1 MPTLDAKYFEGEKD
15 LTPEVIARVTVDGL
29 NDQIIAAL
37 TGYGYEG
44 QLVACIGLTV
54 SADGSAVSAA
64 RFILQGELSPAPVSI
79 KANLLWRTAADVILH
94 ITLPAGQQFSFAGGS
109 LSSDYVDHSAVQ
121 FHVSKSQQP
130 VMPGDYKAHKIGNFC
145 LRTIAHLDKSSNGR
159 LGPLI
164 KFTTLAF
171 PDSAADTLDIDS
183 GAQSPSWPGFR
194 VLEGAAPLYPRPPL
208 GFWGAPILPLLATHE
223 RAAASQ
229 AVPDGVTLRFA
240 IAELM
245 RTAALPTVCVSK
257 PARATTIRSMQ
268 RIPENLDPRTPTI
281 TWPPAARPEPAG
293 GKCLI

>member
-15 LTPEVIARVTVDGL
+15 LTPEVIARVTDDGL

-64 RFILQGELSPAPVSI
+64 RFILQGELSPAPVCI

-109 LSSDYVDHSAVQ
+109 LCSDYVDHSAVQ

-171 PDSAADTLDIDS
+171 PDSAADTLTS
-183 GAQSPSWPGFR
+183 
-194 VLEGAAPLYPRPPL
+194 
-208 GFWGAPILPLLATHE
+208 
-223 RAAASQ
+223 
-229 AVPDGVTLRFA
+229 
-240 IAELM
+240 
-245 RTAALPTVCVSK
+245 TAARRARLGRVSGLWRQPLCCS
-257 PARATTIRSMQ
+257 PAH
-268 RIPENLDPRTPTI
+268 P
-281 TWPPAARPEPAG
+281 
-293 GKCLI
+293 